1 MNFLITGGAGFIGSA
16 LIRLL
21 LQTTSHQVLN
31 IDKLT
36 YAGSLASVAL
46 PSPAAKHSNAAN
58 SEAEL
63 SNAELSTADRYQ
75 FLQADINDMS
85 VIAKAFHDFK
95 PDIVI
100 HLAAESHVD
109 RSIEGAAP
117 FIQTNIVGTYSLLE
131 TARSYYLQ
139 LSAEKQACFRFHHV
153 STDEVFGDL
162 AKDAAAFDEQTPYA
176 PSSPYSASKAASD
189 HLVRAWHRTYGLP
202 IVLSNCSNNYGPYQ
216 YPEKLIPRMIIH
228 ALQGLALPVY
238 GDGQQIRD
246 WLHVDDH
253 ARALLLV
260 ATQGKIGETYLIG
273 GNCQQSNLAV
283 VEQLCQVLNELVT
296 EKPTG
301 IDDFSKLIQFVT
313 DRPGHDVRYAVNC
326 HKITTELGWSAR
338 QSFKTGLHQ
347 TIRWYLDNSWWWQ
360 AILPKTAHTGHQPH
374 TEY

>member
-36 YAGSLASVAL
+36 YAGSLASVSP

-63 SNAELSTADRYQ
+63 SIADRYQ
-75 FLQADINDMS
+75 FLQADINDMA

-131 TARSYYLQ
+131 TARSYYQQ

-216 YPEKLIPRMIIH
+216 YPEKLIPRMIIQ

-326 HKITTELGWSAR
+326 DKITTELGWSAR